1 MSVVDDAV
9 LNYSE
14 ITSIRYCSS
23 TRIRI
28 VNRPDRIVYSQTI
41 PVEAR
46 DFLSAFV
53 RFRVCTIGVRVRRG
67 RPGLCLH
74 ALV

>member
-23 TRIRI
+23 TRIDY
-28 VNRPDRIVYSQTI
+28 NSQTI

-46 DFLSAFV
+46 DFPSAFV

-67 RPGLCLH
+67 QPGLCLH

>member
-23 TRIRI
+23 TRI
-28 VNRPDRIVYSQTI
+28 DYIVYNSQTI

-46 DFLSAFV
+46 DFPSAFV

-67 RPGLCLH
+67 QPGLCLH